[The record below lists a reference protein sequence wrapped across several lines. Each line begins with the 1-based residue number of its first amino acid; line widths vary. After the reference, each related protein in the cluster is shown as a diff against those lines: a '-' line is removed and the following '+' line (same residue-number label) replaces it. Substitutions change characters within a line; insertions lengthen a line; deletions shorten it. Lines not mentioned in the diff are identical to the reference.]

1 MSRPLTQNWLN
12 PDLKMQRLS
21 IRFPNLIP
29 LWLVALFST
38 VALVHADDAKPVSY
52 YHDIV
57 PVFKRSCTGCHHPGK
72 LKGEFDLTTHAALKK
87 GGKHGAAYKEGD
99 PAGSRLIEEISGE
112 EPSMPKE
119 GDALSKEE
127 VAMIAR
133 WVKEGATDD
142 TPSDQL
148 NPFKLSAPPVYP
160 APSVISA
167 LAYSPD
173 GTVLAVSG
181 YHEVLLHKPDGSGL
195 IARLVGESPR
205 IESIAFSHDGKLLA
219 VSGGAPSLFGEIQ
232 IWDVGSHA
240 LLHAYK
246 VSPDS
251 LYGVAFSPDA
261 KRVSFGGADKS
272 VRILAVED
280 GKEVMKFDNHS
291 DWVFGTLF
299 TMDGKRLLTGSRDRS
314 MKLINPENGQF
325 IDDINKLLES
335 VLCIARNPKEDV
347 VIYGGDQGT
356 ARIYKIAENQ
366 GRTAA
371 NNDVNLIREFERM
384 PGPIHAVA
392 YSLDGSQVA
401 LGGIGGEVR
410 VYKTADGA
418 RSMTLKRHEGAV
430 FAIAYNPKTPQI
442 ATGGYEGKIRL
453 FNSAKGDLEKTF
465 VPFPI
470 KETQVAGK

>member
-1 MSRPLTQNWLN
+1 
-12 PDLKMQRLS
+12 MQRL
-21 IRFPNLIP
+21 LIQLP
-29 LWLVALFST
+29 KTAALRLLAVVATVLVAR
-38 VALVHADDAKPVSY
+38 AEDAKPVSY

-72 LKGEFDLTTHAALKK
+72 LKGDFDLTTHAALKK
-87 GGKHGAAYKEGD
+87 GGKHGVEFKAGD

-119 GDALSKEE
+119 GDPLSKEE
-127 VAMIAR
+127 IALITR
-133 WVKEGATDD
+133 WVKEGASDD

-148 NPFKLSAPPVYP
+148 NPFKLTAPPVYP

-173 GTVLAVSG
+173 GNILAVSG

-195 IARLVGESPR
+195 IARLVGESTR
-205 IESIAFSHDGKLLA
+205 IESLAFSQDGKLLA
-219 VSGGAPSLFGEIQ
+219 VSGGAPALFGEIQ
-232 IWDVGSHA
+232 IWDVTSHA
-240 LLHAYK
+240 LLHSYK
-246 VSPDS
+246 VSADS

-272 VRILAVED
+272 VRILAVDD
-280 GKEVMKFDNHS
+280 GKELMKFDNHS

-299 TMDGKRLLTGSRDRS
+299 TVDGKRLLTGSRDRS

-325 IDDINKLLES
+325 IDDINKLLEN

-347 VIYGGDQGT
+347 VIYGGEQGT

-371 NNDVNLIREFERM
+371 NNDVNLVRELERM
-384 PGPIHAVA
+384 PGAIHAVA
-392 YSLDGSQVA
+392 YSLDGAQVA

-418 RSMTLKRHEGAV
+418 RTMTLKGHEGAV
-430 FAIAYNPKTPQI
+430 FALAYNPAKPQI

-453 FNSAKGDLEKTF
+453 FDSAKGDLEKAF
-465 VPFPI
+465 IPFPI